1 MAWLD
6 VQLGV
11 VRRVALLIVRRVVP
25 ALLNAI
31 VVLLLDA
38 GVLDGA
44 LGRALL
50 GLLSS

>member
-1 MAWLD
+1 MAWQD

-11 VRRVALLIVRRVVP
+11 ARRVALLIVRRVAP
-25 ALLNAI
+25 ALLHAT
-31 VVLLLDA
+31 VALLLDA
-38 GVLDGA
+38 GVLDGE